1 MLQVL
6 GVGSRGYFLPT
17 KVPTLKE
24 NGDKKKN
31 ESAVMVVNQ
40 DSELIAEAK
49 IDKND
54 EGGTTCFTGA
64 FSATY
69 GRGSDVLTL
78 LLTATAA
85 TKRGHA

>member
-1 MLQVL
+1 
-6 GVGSRGYFLPT
+6 
-17 KVPTLKE
+17 
-24 NGDKKKN
+24 
-31 ESAVMVVNQ
+31 MVVNQ

-85 TKRGHA
+85 TKRGHAMPQEMPIPKPPSSAIEVSNKSMGLVL